1 MRKVLSLED
10 LKGAIRNETCKV
22 YDRSDF
28 GGCQDGFYVEIN
40 TENGGGLHISK
51 SGRVVIDYQLDEVD
65 MKRLSVIALRQSID
79 RIDADRA
86 KTGRAL
92 QQAETEL
99 VELLKKGGIP

>member
-1 MRKVLSLED
+1 MSKVLSLED

-28 GGCQDGFYVEIN
+28 GGSQEGFYIEL
-40 TENGGGLHISK
+40 EDSGSLHVSK
-51 SGRVVIDYQLDEVD
+51 SGRVVIDYQLEDVD
-65 MKRLSVIALRQSID
+65 MKRLSVLALRQSVD

-92 QQAETEL
+92 QRAETEL
-99 VELLKKGGIP
+99 VKMLKERGEL

>member
-1 MRKVLSLED
+1 MSKVLSLED

-28 GGCQDGFYVEIN
+28 GGNQEGFYIEL
-40 TENGGGLHISK
+40 EDGGSLHVSK
-51 SGRVVIDYQLDEVD
+51 AGRVVIDYQLEEVD
-65 MKRLSVIALRQSID
+65 MKRLSVLALRQSAD

-92 QQAETEL
+92 QLAETEL
-99 VELLKKGGIP
+99 IKLLRERGEL